1 VSERLR
7 QFTRNDRLELVTV
20 REAPGGRVPRRNL
33 PFSTDVI
40 IGIIAVLDT
49 VAMLSGIGISSWV
62 AWRTNHDH
70 ALLWQLTDIGF
81 GVGVLFL
88 LVATGSYD
96 KSAIDNPIRQVTKLL
111 LYSLVIGGTEAGLL
125 VAMHLDSAF
134 EWPLNG
140 PINIVSVS
148 VMIMCLTRIMMN
160 SVLLTAARTGT
171 ISRNVAIVG
180 AGDHGAMLLDSISQR
195 KEPWTRIIGI
205 FDDRLSRA
213 SDQIRSKDVLGTIDD
228 LVHLSRLERID
239 EIVVALPWGAEKRLL
254 QILDRLKV
262 IPANVRLAPDAIGHR
277 FLNQGFDKLDSV
289 PVFNIFSRPIS
300 GWSALSKSIEDLVL
314 GSLLLIAVSPIMLAC
329 AIAIRIDSPGPIFFK
344 QKRYGY
350 NNNLINVYKFRSM
363 YVNQLDANA
372 AKLATRDDP
381 RITRVG
387 RILRRTSL
395 DEIPQLLNVVL
406 GQMSLVGPRPHATQA
421 KAAGKLYEEVVKEYA
436 VRHKVK
442 PGITGWAQVM
452 GWRGETDTEDKI
464 IRRVECDLYYMENW
478 SILLDIEI
486 LFRTVLAVLGGSNA
500 Y

>member
-1 VSERLR
+1 LSEQLGHFDRSERLPLQTAARPSSAR
-7 QFTRNDRLELVTV
+7 Q
-20 REAPGGRVPRRNL
+20 PRSNI
-33 PFSTDVI
+33 PFSADVI
-40 IGIIAVLDT
+40 IGIIAVIDT
-49 VAMLSGIGISSWV
+49 ISMLSCIALSGWTAV
-62 AWRTNHDH
+62 QANPDH
-70 ALLWQLTDIGF
+70 ALLWQMIDVAF
-81 GVGVLFL
+81 GVSILFL
-88 LVATGSYD
+88 LVATGTYS
-96 KSAIDNPIRQVTKLL
+96 KQALDNPIRQVTKIL
-111 LYSLVIGGTEAGLL
+111 LYSLLIGVTEFALMIFMGQ
-125 VAMHLDSAF
+125 DRAF
-134 EWPLNG
+134 AWPLSG
-140 PINIVSVS
+140 PINIVSIAIV
-148 VMIMCLTRIMMN
+148 IMCMARVA
-160 SVLLTAARTGT
+160 SHSLLVNAAAAGR

-180 AGDHGAMLLDSISQR
+180 AGDHGALLLQSISLR
-195 KEPWTRIIGI
+195 KDPWTRIIGI
-205 FDDRLSRA
+205 FDDRLSRVPEK
-213 SDQIRSKDVLGTIDD
+213 IKGHDVLGTVED
-228 LVHLSRLERID
+228 LLRLSREERID
-239 EIVVALPWGAEKRLL
+239 EIVVALPWGAEERLL

-277 FLNQGFDKLDSV
+277 FLNQGFDRLDNV
-289 PVFNIFSRPIS
+289 PVFNIFSKPIS
-300 GWSALSKSIEDLVL
+300 GWSALMKSIEDLVL
-314 GSLLLIAVSPIMLAC
+314 GSLLLLAISPVMLAC
-329 AIAIRIDSPGPIFFK
+329 AIAVKLDSKGPVFFK

-363 YVNQLDANA
+363 YVTQLDANA
-372 AKLATRDDP
+372 SKLATRDDP

-486 LFRTVLAVLGGSNA
+486 LFRTLLAVVGGNNA

>member
-7 QFTRNDRLELVTV
+7 QFDRGERLGLSKVT
-20 REAPGGRVPRRNL
+20 ETPHGRSPRPNL
-33 PFSTDVI
+33 PFSADVI
-40 IGIIAVLDT
+40 IGVIAVIDT
-49 VAMLSGIGISSWV
+49 VAMLSGIAVSSWV
-62 AWRTNHDH
+62 AWQVNQEH

-81 GVGVLFL
+81 GVGILFL

-96 KSAIDNPIRQVTKLL
+96 KSAIDNPIRQITKLL
-111 LYSLVIGGTEAGLL
+111 LYSLTIGGTEAFLL
-125 VAMHLDSAF
+125 IAMHLDGAF
-134 EWPLNG
+134 SWPLNG
-140 PINIVSVS
+140 PINIVSIA
-148 VMIMCLTRIMMN
+148 VMIMCFTRIMV
-160 SVLLTAARTGT
+160 SSLLLTAARSGT

-180 AGDHGAMLLDSISQR
+180 AGDHGAMLVQSIMQR
-195 KEPWTRIIGI
+195 KEPWTRIVGI
-205 FDDRLSRA
+205 FDDRLSRT
-213 SDQIRSKDVLGTIDD
+213 SDKIRPNDILGTVDD
-228 LVHLSRLERID
+228 LLNLSRTERID
-239 EIVVALPWGAEKRLL
+239 EIVVALPWGAEARLL

-300 GWSALSKSIEDLVL
+300 GWSALSKSIEDLIL
-314 GSLLLIAVSPIMLAC
+314 GTLLLIMVSPIMLAC

-363 YVNQLDANA
+363 YVTQLDANA
-372 AKLATRDDP
+372 SKLATRDDP

-395 DEIPQLLNVVL
+395 DEIPQLINVVL

-486 LFRTVLAVLGGSNA
+486 LFRTVLAVVGGSNA